1 MVAVCLGDLTDGRG
15 GWAVGGF
22 VVSGECSD
30 RSPAVGS
37 GVGLCCPRGTARL
50 CGLHCCPGLRHATDL
65 WAFNSTCPGPVGD
78 EQHLVAVAALGGFGA
93 PRVPFWLPAV
103 SSPRKQV
110 LSLEERKRAIEEQM
124 ELDAL
129 KAKQRAQ
136 QAQGAI
142 GIVRGMA
149 QAARGTPTPESSE
162 QASST
167 PTAVRDRGQT
177 EPQVD
182 EQGVRAEPAAPLA
195 ELVPS
200 SAGLPMAWPS
210 VSEIEEQTVPT
221 HNGRRERSRRS

>member
-1 MVAVCLGDLTDGRG
+1 M
-15 GWAVGGF
+15 
-22 VVSGECSD
+22 
-30 RSPAVGS
+30 
-37 GVGLCCPRGTARL
+37 
-50 CGLHCCPGLRHATDL
+50 
-65 WAFNSTCPGPVGD
+65 
-78 EQHLVAVAALGGFGA
+78 
-93 PRVPFWLPAV
+93 
-103 SSPRKQV
+103 
-110 LSLEERKRAIEEQM
+110 EERKRAIEEQM

-136 QAQGAI
+136 RAQGAI

-162 QASST
+162 QASPT
-167 PTAVRDRGQT
+167 PTAVRDRGQA

-210 VSEIEEQTVPT
+210 VSVIEEQTVPT